1 MKKKGFTLI
10 EVLVVMVIMVI
21 LAVSMFSLFMRSWEK
36 ARKVTCV
43 SNLKQVALSM
53 LMYAKD
59 WDDKFVPGG
68 FGATLADKGQD
79 WVSNSKNT
87 PLMGATFGS
96 YPTALYS
103 YIDNIE
109 YFHCPEDI
117 NYHEKSGPSLSYAG
131 NGGCTS
137 ETANFDCESEICPDI
152 AGVLSCCGRSL
163 KEIPDPANTI
173 LLGCLPLNP
182 ANKLAYSYV
191 ERQGINRF
199 STSPPALHNYIM
211 CWMGAMCGPD
221 TAVGGGWDGGD
232 NEPAARLIHNGGAN
246 WAFCDGRVKW
256 LRAEQTVEP
265 RNLWLKDSTG
275 GEHGWDPYGSFKANW

>member
-1 MKKKGFTLI
+1 MKNKGFTLI
-10 EVLVVMVIMVI
+10 EVLVVSGLMII
-21 LAVSMFSLFMRSWEK
+21 LALSMFSLFMRSWEK

-53 LMYAKD
+53 LMYARD

-68 FGATLADKGQD
+68 YSSTLTGKAQAWWDHGKD
-79 WVSNSKNT
+79 T
-87 PLMGATFGS
+87 PLAGATFGS

-117 NYHEKSGPSLSYAG
+117 NYHEESGPTLSYAG
-131 NGGCTS
+131 NGGCTP
-137 ETANFDCESEICPDI
+137 ETAEFDCASEICPDI
-152 AGVLSCCGRSL
+152 AGVLSCGGRSF

-182 ANKLAYSYV
+182 ANKTANRYIDTS
-191 ERQGINRF
+191 GIDCF
-199 STSPPALHNYIM
+199 TMSPPGPKNYIL

-221 TAVGGGWDGGD
+221 TVVAGAWDGGD

-256 LRAEQTVEP
+256 LRAEQTIEP

-275 GEHGWDPYGSFKANW
+275 GEHGWDPYGNFKADW